1 MKAVETRMVAA
12 GDGDQRLD
20 RWFKRQF
27 PALGHGHLAK
37 LLRTGQVRVDG
48 KRAKA
53 SQRLEAG
60 QSVRIPPMDD
70 DAPTPER
77 AKAPARP
84 AGERDPET
92 SQRLRSAVLYRDR
105 DVLAINKPAG
115 LATQGGTGTKVH
127 VDGALDGLKFDAPDK
142 PRLVHRLDKDTS
154 GVLLL
159 GRSQQAARRLAEAF
173 RAKSAM
179 KVYWALVVGEP
190 RPAAGTIEGA
200 IGKLPGRGGEK
211 MALDPEDG
219 KRAVTRYA
227 IVERLGGKVT
237 WMALFPVTG
246 RTHQLRVH
254 MAELGTPILGDGKYG
269 GADAILQG
277 EGVSRKLH
285 LHARAIRVPGIGGGG
300 QGGAQGG
307 AQGGGGRPI
316 EITAPLDDHMRR
328 SFAFFGLDEAAG
340 GDPFEPFEE

>member
-1 MKAVETRMVAA
+1 MKTVETRVVAKD
-12 GDGDQRLD
+12 DGEQRLD
-20 RWFKRQF
+20 RWFKRHF
-27 PALGHGHLAK
+27 PGLGHGHLSK

-53 SQRLEAG
+53 DQRLEAG

-70 DAPTPER
+70 LP
-77 AKAPARP
+77 APARVKSAAP
-84 AGERDPET
+84 VAAAERDPET
-92 SQRLRSAVLYRDR
+92 SERLRRAVLYRDA

-115 LATQGGTGTKVH
+115 LATQGGTGTKTH

-159 GRSQQAARRLAEAF
+159 GRSQAAARRLADAF
-173 RAKSAM
+173 RHKSTM

-190 RPAAGTIEGA
+190 KLAAGTIDGA
-200 IGKLPGRGGEK
+200 IAKLPGRAGEK
-211 MALDPEDG
+211 MALDPELG
-219 KRAVTRYA
+219 KRAVTRFA

-237 WMALFPVTG
+237 WVALFPVTG

-269 GADAILQG
+269 GPEAFLQG

-285 LHARAIRVPGIGGGG
+285 LHARAIRVPG
-300 QGGAQGG
+300 A
-307 AQGGGGRPI
+307 GGRKL
-316 EITAPLDDHMRR
+316 EIVAPLDDHMRR
-328 SFAFFGLDEAAG
+328 SWAFFGLDESAG
-340 GDPFEPFEE
+340 SDPFEPFEE